1 MPNPATVADVIARW
15 RPLSAQEDTN
25 AETFLADAWNMLKR
39 RMAVEGVDI
48 EAKIAEDELL
58 PVAQRTLKDAVVR
71 VIATAVLR
79 VMKNPDGKSR
89 ESIDDYSW
97 QRDEAVSA
105 GLLYFTDDE
114 LDGLIPGSGEKGRAF
129 MIDPLANWAA
139 QWSAP

>member
-1 MPNPATVADVIARW
+1 VANPATVADVVSRW
-15 RPLSAQEDTN
+15 RPLSAQETTN
-25 AETFLADAWNMLKR
+25 AETFLADAWVMLKR

-48 EAKIAEDELL
+48 EAQIAADDDLR
-58 PVAQRTLKDAVVR
+58 ADVVR
-71 VIATAVLR
+71 VLATAVLR

-97 QRDEAVSA
+97 QRDEATSA

-129 MIDPLANWAA
+129 MIDPLATWAA
-139 QWSAP
+139 QWTTP